1 MEQIMKVQ
9 KGIKWNI
16 LLPLTFPNHHYPV
29 ARGKYCYQVFMYFS
43 IHVLGQTMLV
53 FLQIHSFLGVGVG

>member
-1 MEQIMKVQ
+1 
-9 KGIKWNI
+9 
-16 LLPLTFPNHHYPV
+16 
-29 ARGKYCYQVFMYFS
+29 MYFS